1 MPSQPITI
9 NLDRMVDAM
18 LDMRTP
24 HYWDPKRS
32 RLTRGAGELDDDG
45 KTQRVLIDTIG
56 NRKIK
61 RITDGF
67 AQTLDPKDAKL
78 VQDAVKAGG
87 DKFVRLLTKREDLKA
102 EWFVYAGENLMEAAI
117 DWLAMQGVDEFI
129 AEGEIAKFALEAAE
143 IEELEEDEDDD
154 DDEEEES
161 EEEDE
166 EDVADDDADSDEEEE
181 EDDDD
186 EEEEEEEED
195 DEEKFEAG
203 FDDE

>member
-9 NLDRMVDAM
+9 NLDRMVEAM

-45 KTQRVLIDTIG
+45 KTQRVLVDTIG

-87 DKFVRLLTKREDLKA
+87 DKFVRLLGKREDLKG
-102 EWFVYAGENLMEAAI
+102 EWLVYAGEELMEAAI

-143 IEELEEDEDDD
+143 IEELEESDDDD
-154 DDEEEES
+154 DDEESEEES
-161 EEEDE
+161 DEEDTADEPEEEEEEDE
-166 EDVADDDADSDEEEE
+166 EEVDE
-181 EDDDD
+181 D
-186 EEEEEEEED
+186 EEEEEEE
-195 DEEKFEAG
+195 DEEFEKS